1 MVVGV
6 EIHEDVAQHCKES
19 IARWK
24 EHHAPA
30 RAIHHMDIIHGNALQ
45 IAADEGEASL
55 GFDRIYIGA
64 AVDGIVLFR
73 LKKLLKPGGILVGP
87 GKQENKG
94 MPVPNSVVHAV
105 GFVFVSRV
113 TLPLAWCSG

>member
-1 MVVGV
+1 LVVGV
-6 EIHEDVAQHCKES
+6 EIHADVAQHCKES

-30 RAIHHMDIIHGNALQ
+30 RAIHHIDIIHGNALH

-64 AVDGIVLFR
+64 AVDGIVLSR
-73 LKKLLKPGGILVGP
+73 LKNLLKPGGILVGP
-87 GKQENKG
+87 GK
-94 MPVPNSVVHAV
+94 
-105 GFVFVSRV
+105 
-113 TLPLAWCSG
+113 